1 VWVVRAI
8 FSLGQRSPALTVTS
22 CWVPTAPTAHGGFE
36 TRPAGDEIHRQK
48 RGSHM
53 RSIKGWFV
61 MSKRNKKSYVDVS
74 VAAELLVELKQKQND
89 APGGAMEKYG
99 RFKNWLRYAN
109 LKGWQEQKWH
119 WGYVNYCGQEW
130 RCTCGLVI
138 PMGAKHEVS
147 GLEHLELDAAH
158 RARGHRSL
166 PDFGEQVVAFIYD
179 YKWMEEL
186 GVYYYDA
193 FCQVC
198 GDSVKERPGKDADL
212 FAQIHN
218 ISCL

>member
-1 VWVVRAI
+1 MGRDLFRAVWVVRAI

-22 CWVPTAPTAHGGFE
+22 CWIPTAPTAHG
-36 TRPAGDEIHRQK
+36 
-48 RGSHM
+48 
-53 RSIKGWFV
+53 
-61 MSKRNKKSYVDVS
+61 DVS

-109 LKGWQEQKWH
+109 LKSWQEQKWH

-138 PMGAKHEVS
+138 PMGAKHEVG
-147 GLEHLELDAAH
+147 GLAQLELDAAH

-166 PDFGEQVVAFIYD
+166 PDFGESVVAFIYD
-179 YKWMEEL
+179 YKWMEER
-186 GVYYYDA
+186 GVYYFDA

-198 GDSVKERPGKDADL
+198 GDYVLERPGQVAEM
-212 FAQIHN
+212 FSNIHN
-218 ISCL
+218 ISCG

>member
-1 VWVVRAI
+1 
-8 FSLGQRSPALTVTS
+8 
-22 CWVPTAPTAHGGFE
+22 
-36 TRPAGDEIHRQK
+36 
-48 RGSHM
+48 M
-53 RSIKGWFV
+53 Y
-61 MSKRNKKSYVDVS
+61 KRNKKSYVDVS
-74 VAAELLVELKQKQND
+74 VADELLVELKQKQND
-89 APGGAMEKYG
+89 APGGGMEKYG

-138 PMGAKHEVS
+138 PMGAKHEVK

-179 YKWMEEL
+179 YKWMEER
-186 GVYYYDA
+186 GVYYFDA

-198 GDSVKERPGKDADL
+198 GDSVKERPGKGADL

-218 ISCL
+218 ISCG